1 MEELTILIIE
11 DNPVNMKLI
20 RDLLQLGRY
29 GILEASDARTGI
41 RLAQEHNPDLIL
53 MDIQL
58 PGMDGLSATRIIKKD
73 PVLKDIPVVAL
84 TAHAM
89 HGDDLKIRESGCD
102 GYISKPID
110 TRSFLKRILQLLQEN
125 TEYRKSPHG
134 KNFNHKNRI
143 LIIDSDPL
151 NIKLLKARF
160 PNDKYEVISASNTE
174 ETLEKALNEFPDL
187 ILLDFTI
194 TDMDSY
200 DVTGRLKRNPATRD
214 IPIIMITT
222 LDGKCDEEK
231 ALMTGVD
238 EFIDKP
244 VNTTELMARINSVLR
259 LKQYQDQLAI
269 HRQSAEFFSAALN
282 RKGPLPGAI
291 DLPSVLLVEDSEKD
305 ARLIQSYLEGQPY
318 RIAIARDGDET
329 ISLAQREKTD
339 LILLD
344 INLSDMNCFEICRR
358 LKGMY
363 ETRNIPI
370 VMITRLQD
378 MENMDLCIEP
388 GVDDYLIKPIN
399 FRELRARINILLKKK
414 LYMDTF
420 YSNYEAALNPAII
433 DPVTGL
439 YNALYFKRFIELEVK
454 RSLRH
459 GYPVGLVMIGV
470 DELDSYNDSYGRL
483 TGDMILRELARVIKS
498 NVREIDLAARY
509 SDDEIAVILP
519 YYNKENALIVVER
532 IRRAFASHSFQD
544 NAPLQPVDINL
555 CMGIAFC
562 MTDASTAEELIRNTG
577 SMLYLARE
585 ERKNRVCIYR

>member
-1 MEELTILIIE
+1 MEDLTILIIE

-29 GILEASDARTGI
+29 GILEASDAQTGI
-41 RLAQEHNPDLIL
+41 RLARERKPDLIL

-58 PGMDGLSATRIIKKD
+58 PGMDGLSATRIIKND
-73 PVLKDIPVVAL
+73 PALRDIPVVAL

-89 HGDDLKIRESGCD
+89 HGDDLKMRESGCD

-110 TRSFLKRILQLLQEN
+110 TRSFLKKILQLMQEN
-125 TEYRKSPHG
+125 TEHRKSHHR
-134 KNFNHKNRI
+134 KDFNHKNRI
-143 LIIDSDPL
+143 MIIDNDPL

-160 PNDKYEVISASNTE
+160 PHDKYEIISASTTE
-174 ETLEKALNEFPDL
+174 ETLEKAVNEFPDI

-194 TDMDSY
+194 ADMDSY
-200 DVTGRLKRNPATRD
+200 DITRKLKNNPATRD

-244 VNTTELMARINSVLR
+244 VNTTELMARINSVIR

-269 HRQSAEFFSAALN
+269 HRQSAEFFAASVK
-282 RKGPLPGAI
+282 RETPLSGAA
-291 DLPSVLLVEDSEKD
+291 DSPSVLLVEDSEKD
-305 ARLIQSYLEGQPY
+305 ARLIQNYLEGQPY
-318 RIAIARDGDET
+318 RISIARDGEET
-329 ISLAQREKTD
+329 ISVVQRERTD

-344 INLSDMNCFEICRR
+344 INLSDMDCFEICRR
-358 LKGMY
+358 LKGMHQS
-363 ETRNIPI
+363 RNIPI
-370 VMITRLQD
+370 IMITRLQD
-378 MENMDLCIEP
+378 MENMDMCIEP

-420 YSNYEAALNPAII
+420 YSNYEGALNPSII
-433 DPVTGL
+433 DPLTGL
-439 YNALYFKRFIELEVK
+439 YNHPYFKRFLELEVK

-459 GYPVGLVMIGV
+459 GYPVGLVMIGI
-470 DELDSYNDSYGRL
+470 DEPDRYNDSCGRS
-483 TGDMILRELARVIKS
+483 TGDMILRELARVIKG

-509 SDDEIAVILP
+509 GDDEIAVILP
-519 YYNKENALIVVER
+519 YYNKDNALIVVER
-532 IRRAFASHSFQD
+532 IRRAFASHSFGD
-544 NAPLQPVDINL
+544 NAPVKPADINL

-562 MTDASTAEELIRNTG
+562 MTDASTAEELVRNAG
-577 SMLYLARE
+577 NMLYLARK

>member
-1 MEELTILIIE
+1 MEDLTILIIE

-29 GILEASDARTGI
+29 GILEASDAKTGI
-41 RLAQEHNPDLIL
+41 RLAREHKPDLIL

-58 PGMDGLSATRIIKKD
+58 PGMDGLSATRIIKQD
-73 PVLKDIPVVAL
+73 PALRDIPVVAL

-89 HGDDLKIRESGCD
+89 HGDDLKMRESGCD

-110 TRSFLKRILQLLQEN
+110 TRSFLKKILQLMQEN
-125 TEYRKSPHG
+125 TEHG
-134 KNFNHKNRI
+134 KSLRRKDFNHKSRI
-143 LIIDSDPL
+143 MIIDNDPL

-160 PNDKYEVISASNTE
+160 PYDKYEIISASTAE
-174 ETLEKALNEFPDL
+174 ETLEKAVSEFPDL
-187 ILLDFTI
+187 ILLDFMI
-194 TDMDSY
+194 ADMDSY
-200 DVTGRLKRNPATRD
+200 DVIRRLKSSPATRD
-214 IPIIMITT
+214 IPIVMITT

-244 VNTTELMARINSVLR
+244 VNTTELMARINSVIR

-269 HRQSAEFFSAALN
+269 HRQSAEFFAASM
-282 RKGPLPGAI
+282 KGEAPSPEAA

-305 ARLIQSYLEGQPY
+305 ARLIQNYLEGQPY
-318 RIAIARDGDET
+318 RISIARDGEET
-329 ISLAQREKTD
+329 ISIVQRERID
-339 LILLD
+339 IILLD
-344 INLSDMNCFEICRR
+344 INLSDMDCFEICRR
-358 LKGMY
+358 LKGIY
-363 ETRNIPI
+363 QSRNIPI
-370 VMITRLQD
+370 IMITRLQD
-378 MENMDLCIEP
+378 MENMDMCIEP

-420 YSNYEAALNPAII
+420 HSNYEGALNPSII
-433 DPVTGL
+433 DPLTGL
-439 YNALYFKRFIELEVK
+439 YNNPYFNRFLELEVK

-459 GYPVGLVMIGV
+459 GYPVGLVMIGI
-470 DELDSYNDSYGRL
+470 DELDRYNDSSGRS
-483 TGDMILRELARVIKS
+483 TGDMILRELARVIKG
-498 NVREIDLAARY
+498 NIREIDLAARY

-544 NAPLQPVDINL
+544 NAPVKPADINL

-562 MTDASTAEELIRNTG
+562 MSDASTAEELVLNAR
-577 SMLYLARE
+577 SMLYLARK
-585 ERKNRVCIYR
+585 ERKNRVCVYR